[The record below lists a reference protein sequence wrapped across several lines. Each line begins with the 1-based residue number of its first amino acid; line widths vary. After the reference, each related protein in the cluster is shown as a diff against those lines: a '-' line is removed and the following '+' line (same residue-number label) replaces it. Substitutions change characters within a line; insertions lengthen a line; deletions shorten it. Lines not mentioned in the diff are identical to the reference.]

1 MTTAVAPLSGSIPS
15 TKLADKAQEFEAVF
29 AAQICKLLLEN
40 VTVDE
45 QFGGGHGEEM
55 FRGILAEQLGAEVAR
70 TSRFQIA
77 PAVLTQ
83 LMKMQEAQP

>member
-1 MTTAVAPLSGSIPS
+1 MTTAVGSVSASPPVA
-15 TKLADKAQEFEAVF
+15 KLADKAREFEAVF
-29 AAQICKLLLEN
+29 AAQICKLLLDN

-55 FRGILAEQLGAEVAR
+55 FRGILAEQLGAEFAR
-70 TSRFQIA
+70 TSRLQIA

-83 LMKMQEAQP
+83 LTKMQEAQS